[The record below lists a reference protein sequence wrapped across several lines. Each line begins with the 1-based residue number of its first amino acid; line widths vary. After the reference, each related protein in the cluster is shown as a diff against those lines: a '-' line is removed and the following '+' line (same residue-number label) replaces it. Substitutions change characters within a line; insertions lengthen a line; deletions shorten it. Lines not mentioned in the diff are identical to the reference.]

1 MTQYQMAMFYYWAGS
16 QMFLFLLLMTLKDRP
31 DLDIRPTGIIL
42 LTVFWPVS
50 ALAVLFIIVKDRF

>member
-1 MTQYQMAMFYYWAGS
+1 MAMFYYWAGS